1 MKVSDILAHLNVR
14 LKEIDVASTKMGEET
29 KTGDSFLINLIELH
43 QNALLAEF
51 DLNIAH
57 FSKTLNEADTVELD
71 FEINKLICAFLNNQ
85 ALNLMSY
92 SYAIKHKLT
101 GILYFYEKAPKIYA
115 FSNAVSGN
123 FELYGVKK
131 AFLTQATDTLIIS
144 DEFTNLLV
152 MSVFCDVMRVQ
163 VSPDNTAKLDYYYK
177 IVNDEKSKMTAL
189 LNSRRTQTAFTAP
202 FIRV

>member
-1 MKVSDILAHLNVR
+1 MKVSDVLAHLNVR
-14 LKEIDVASTKMGEET
+14 LKEIDVASNKLGEET
-29 KTGDSFLINLIELH
+29 KTGDSFLISLIELH
-43 QNALLAEF
+43 QNSLLTEF
-51 DLNIAH
+51 DLNITQ
-57 FSKTLNEADTVELD
+57 FSKELNNESEITLD
-71 FEINKLICAFLNNQ
+71 FDINKLICAFLNNQ

-92 SYAIKHKLT
+92 AFVIKHKLT
-101 GILYFYEKAPKIYA
+101 GTLYFYEKAPKTYA
-115 FSNAVSGN
+115 FSQAVSGN

-131 AFLTQATDTLIIS
+131 AFLTQATDTMTLN
-144 DEFTNLLV
+144 DEFMNLLV

-189 LNSRRTQTAFTAP
+189 LNNRRTQTAFTAP

>member
-14 LKEIDVASTKMGEET
+14 LKEMDVASTKFGEET

-51 DLNIAH
+51 ELNIAH
-57 FSKTLNEADTVELD
+57 FTKELNNESEVVLD

-85 ALNLMSY
+85 ALNLMSF
-92 SYAIKHKLT
+92 SFAIKHKLT
-101 GILYFYEKAPKIYA
+101 GSLYFYEKAPKTYG
-115 FSNAVSGN
+115 FSQAVSGN

-131 AFLTQATDTLIIS
+131 AFLTQATDELILS
-144 DEFTNLLV
+144 DDFTNLLV

-163 VSPDNTAKLDYYYK
+163 VSPDNTARLDYFYK
-177 IVNDEKSKMTAL
+177 LVNDEKSKMTAL
-189 LNSRRTQTAFTAP
+189 LNNRRTQTAFTAP